1 MIEKRNFKKSI
12 AIWICLLLV
21 YTLAGL
27 VLRPINNLT
36 LRLAIRCFIALVIT
50 GFCFYFMH
58 GSKLYSNE
66 LNLRHIKI
74 YNTIF
79 IIIVAIFYLFFRL
92 PIWIELFTTQRSG
105 LINSLLIAVCAG
117 FCEEALF
124 RGMLFNICANYLK
137 KHRYI
142 WLETALVTSIL
153 FGLMHSVNLLSSEPL
168 PSVGTQVFYAFASGL
183 MFAYLRLMSNHL
195 WPAILA
201 HAAFDFTIVPKNA
214 VFAINAQGL
223 SLVYIIFGIL
233 TDIYLLFI
241 WSFNRLYNETKA

>member
-1 MIEKRNFKKSI
+1 
-12 AIWICLLLV
+12 
-21 YTLAGL
+21 
-27 VLRPINNLT
+27 
-36 LRLAIRCFIALVIT
+36 
-50 GFCFYFMH
+50 
-58 GSKLYSNE
+58 
-66 LNLRHIKI
+66 
-74 YNTIF
+74 
-79 IIIVAIFYLFFRL
+79 
-92 PIWIELFTTQRSG
+92 
-105 LINSLLIAVCAG
+105 
-117 FCEEALF
+117 
-124 RGMLFNICANYLK
+124 MLFNICANYLK

-233 TDIYLLFI
+233 TVIYLLFI